1 MENLL
6 FLNLGTTEI
15 LMLMIV
21 GVLPFILAV
30 YCLIDITR
38 STFKEP
44 LNKFLWVVIVIFVPI
59 MGSILYLVIGR
70 SQKKPFGQVSN

>member
-15 LMLMIV
+15 FILILV
-21 GVLPFILAV
+21 GVIPFILTV
-30 YCLIDITR
+30 YCLFDITR

-44 LNKFLWVVIVIFVPI
+44 LNKLLWVVIVIFVPL
-59 MGSILYLVIGR
+59 MGSILYLIIGR
-70 SQKKPFGQVSN
+70 SQKKSFHSVQN